1 MDRYEAARALGVADA
16 DVVEVAETE
25 NGTEVEV
32 RDGGRRLIR
41 DDGVYALGDHPAT
54 RSLRRWPDTETAPAP
69 AAGADGPA
77 DADPTA
83 EAASDTP
90 AASEADAESV
100 PDGTAED
107 VLAWVGDDSDRA
119 VAALEAEEK
128 RDKPRG
134 TLIAKLE
141 KVVG

>member
-16 DVVEVAETE
+16 DVLDVVDTE
-25 NGTEVEV
+25 RGTEVEV

-54 RSLRRWPDTETAPAP
+54 RSLRRWADTESAP
-69 AAGADGPA
+69 DRSA
-77 DADPTA
+77 DADESAPDADSSPEPTGESAGEDVGGVPTGSA
-83 EAASDTP
+83 E
-90 AASEADAESV
+90 
-100 PDGTAED
+100 G
-107 VLAWVGDDSDRA
+107 VLAWVGDDADRA

-128 RDKPRG
+128 RDKPRA
-134 TLIAKLE
+134 TLVAKLE